1 MSASTAKTF
10 DSLLEVRR
18 IKVIASAAAVD
29 SSSKDALAMSSP
41 AKSVTIVWKLIRASR
56 RP

>member
-10 DSLLEVRR
+10 ESLFEVRR

-29 SSSKDALAMSSP
+29 SSSKDALATSSP
-41 AKSVTIVWKLIRASR
+41 VKSVTIVWKLIRASK